1 VAVQLAAYRIAW
13 AALNDVPDDQ
23 MYRVR
28 AAFQYV
34 RQDAFV
40 EPVDVL
46 DAAGLQA
53 LIRGA

>member
-1 VAVQLAAYRIAW
+1 
-13 AALNDVPDDQ
+13 

-34 RQDAFV
+34 RQDTFV
-40 EPVDVL
+40 EPVDIL

-53 LIRGA
+53 LIAG